1 MNLIT
6 ILLLGFL
13 IVCAIAVSLNTRLL
27 HSILIYMVYSVVMSI
42 VWIRLESPD
51 LAVTEAAVGAGI
63 TTVLFFVTLKKL
75 EMIDCDAPDFDVE
88 DVVLEGIEEEIVDQN
103 EGIDE
108 ENAGNE

>member
-13 IVCAIAVSLNTRLL
+13 IICAIAVSFNTKLL
-27 HSILIYMVYSVVMSI
+27 HSVLIYMVYSVIMSI

-63 TTVLFFVTLKKL
+63 TTVLFFVTIKKL
-75 EMIDCDAPDFDVE
+75 EMIDCDDPDFDVE
-88 DVVLEGIEEEIVDQN
+88 DVVLEGIEEEVVDQN
-103 EGIDE
+103 EGIDG